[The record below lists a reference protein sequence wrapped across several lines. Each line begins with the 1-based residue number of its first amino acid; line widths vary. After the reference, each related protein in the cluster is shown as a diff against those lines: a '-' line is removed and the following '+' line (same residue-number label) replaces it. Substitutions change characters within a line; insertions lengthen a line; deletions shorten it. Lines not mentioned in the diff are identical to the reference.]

1 MGIAKYKY
9 YFSKPRSEIAKDVLA
24 WLFVAGAI
32 TIAATSPYFIQNVL
46 NANQKLRK
54 YPKRKIQDTFSS
66 FRRRG
71 LLEIR
76 RRNNQVSIALTREGK
91 KKAGLFQL
99 NDLRISRPRKW
110 DGKWRVLV
118 FDIAHEKRFYREA
131 LRGKLKEL
139 GFFLWQK
146 SVWVHAFNCKAEMEL
161 LRDFFGLS
169 MQEMC
174 LIVAEHIENDGKL
187 RAFFNVDT

>member
-1 MGIAKYKY
+1 MGLAKYKY
-9 YFSKPRSEIAKDVLA
+9 YFSKPRSEIAKDVLT
-24 WLFVAGAI
+24 WLFVAGVVS
-32 TIAATSPYFIQNVL
+32 IAATSPYFIQNVL
-46 NANQKLRK
+46 NANQKLKK

-71 LLEIR
+71 LLEIH
-76 RRNNQVSIALTREGK
+76 RRNNQVSISLTREGK
-91 KKAGLFQL
+91 KKAGLFQI
-99 NDLRISRPRKW
+99 NDLRIARPRRW
-110 DGKWRVLV
+110 DGKWRVLI
-118 FDIAHEKRFYREA
+118 FDIAHEKRSYREA

-174 LIVAEHIENDGKL
+174 LIVAEHIENDRKL
-187 RAFFNVDT
+187 REFFDVDI